1 MGEFISNFPE
11 AEKMDNQVKVKRNL
25 KDYVDGKVDT
35 PYEIFMLF
43 VICINTVSLGLETSS
58 NITEDFRN
66 ILFMIDQICL
76 WIFVIE
82 LIFKIIAYNKK
93 FFGEMRIDEEH
104 TDENGKPKKYFH
116 WNKWNVSDLLIVLVS
131 FIASLPYFTVF
142 RVFRVFRSFKV
153 IKAVRSFRAVKS
165 FKIVNEF
172 EDLRSTFKGLV
183 RAIPGILWTFA
194 FLAVFA
200 YVYAIIGTNMFR
212 DECPDYFGTLGTALL
227 TLCQI
232 TTFDSWFSGVARPI
246 IKIYPL
252 AWIYFVSY
260 VFIAASIIMNV
271 IVGII
276 VDSMG
281 KERERDR
288 EQEKLKRANSKD
300 EITLEK
306 LSEQIAELQKQIEL
320 ISCKTE

>member
-1 MGEFISNFPE
+1 MDKQ
-11 AEKMDNQVKVKRNL
+11 EKPKRKL
-25 KDYVDGKVDT
+25 KEYVDGEVDT

-43 VICINTVSLGLETSS
+43 VITINTISLGLETSR
-58 NITEDFRN
+58 NITEKFRT
-66 ILFMIDQICL
+66 ILFVVDQICL
-76 WIFVIE
+76 WIFVAE
-82 LIFKIIAYNKK
+82 LVFKLIAYNKK
-93 FFGEMRIDEEH
+93 FFGEKRIDEDH
-104 TDENGKPKKYFH
+104 VDKDGNMIVYFH
-116 WNKWNVSDLLIVLVS
+116 WNKWNISDLIIVLIS
-131 FIASLPYFTVF
+131 FVASLPYFTVF

-153 IKAVRSFRAVKS
+153 IKAVRSFRAIKS

-172 EDLRSTFKGLV
+172 EELRSTFKGLV
-183 RAIPGILWTFA
+183 RAIPGILWTFV

-200 YVYAIIGTNMFR
+200 YVYAIIGTNIFS
-212 DECPDYFGTLGTALL
+212 EEWPDYFGTLGTSLL

-246 IKIYPL
+246 IQTYPL
-252 AWIYFVSY
+252 AWIYFISY

-281 KERERDR
+281 EEREHKK
-288 EQEKLKRANSKD
+288 EEKKKDNSIN

-306 LSEQIAELQKQIEL
+306 LSEQISELQKQIERL
-320 ISCKTE
+320 H

>member
-1 MGEFISNFPE
+1 
-11 AEKMDNQVKVKRNL
+11 MDNQEKEKRNL

-43 VICINTVSLGLETSS
+43 VITINTISLGLETSS

-82 LIFKIIAYNKK
+82 LIFKVIAYNKK
-93 FFGEMRIDEEH
+93 FFGEKRFDEDH
-104 TDENGKPKKYFH
+104 LDKKGNMVEYFH
-116 WNKWNVSDLLIVLVS
+116 WNKWNVSDLIIVAVS
-131 FIASLPYFTVF
+131 FVASLPYFTVF

-281 KERERDR
+281 KERDR
-288 EQEKLKRANSKD
+288 EQEKLKRADSKN

-306 LSEQIAELQKQIEL
+306 LSEQISELQKQIEKL
-320 ISCKTE
+320 SCETE

>member
-1 MGEFISNFPE
+1 
-11 AEKMDNQVKVKRNL
+11 MDNQEKEKRNL

-43 VICINTVSLGLETSS
+43 VITINTISLGLETSS

-82 LIFKIIAYNKK
+82 LIFKVIAYNKK
-93 FFGEMRIDEEH
+93 FFGEKRFDEDH
-104 TDENGKPKKYFH
+104 LDKKGNIVEYFH
-116 WNKWNVSDLLIVLVS
+116 WNKWNVSDLIIVAVS
-131 FIASLPYFTVF
+131 FVASLPYFTVF

-281 KERERDR
+281 KERDR
-288 EQEKLKRANSKD
+288 EQEKLKRADSKN

-306 LSEQIAELQKQIEL
+306 LSEQISELQKHIEKL
-320 ISCKTE
+320 SCETE

>member
-1 MGEFISNFPE
+1 MDKQ
-11 AEKMDNQVKVKRNL
+11 EKPKRKL
-25 KDYVDGKVDT
+25 KEYVDGEVDT

-43 VICINTVSLGLETSS
+43 VITINTISLGLETSR
-58 NITEDFRN
+58 NITEKFRT
-66 ILFMIDQICL
+66 ILFVVDQICL
-76 WIFVIE
+76 WIFVAE
-82 LIFKIIAYNKK
+82 LVFKLIAYNKK
-93 FFGEMRIDEEH
+93 FFGEKRIDEDH
-104 TDENGKPKKYFH
+104 VDKDGNMIVYFH
-116 WNKWNVSDLLIVLVS
+116 WNKWNISDLIIVLVS
-131 FIASLPYFTVF
+131 FVASLPYFTVF

-153 IKAVRSFRAVKS
+153 IKAVRSFRAIKS

-172 EDLRSTFKGLV
+172 EELRSTFKGLV
-183 RAIPGILWTFA
+183 RAIPGILWTFV

-200 YVYAIIGTNMFR
+200 YVYAIIGTNIFS
-212 DECPDYFGTLGTALL
+212 EEWPDYFGTLGTSLL

-246 IKIYPL
+246 IQTYPL
-252 AWIYFVSY
+252 AWIYFISY

-281 KERERDR
+281 EEREHKK
-288 EQEKLKRANSKD
+288 EEKKKADSIN

-306 LSEQIAELQKQIEL
+306 LSEQISELQKQIERL
-320 ISCKTE
+320 H

>member
-1 MGEFISNFPE
+1 
-11 AEKMDNQVKVKRNL
+11 MDNQEKEKRNL

-43 VICINTVSLGLETSS
+43 VITINTISLGLETSS

-82 LIFKIIAYNKK
+82 LIFKVIAYNKK
-93 FFGEMRIDEEH
+93 FFGEKRFDEDH
-104 TDENGKPKKYFH
+104 LDKNGNMVEYFH
-116 WNKWNVSDLLIVLVS
+116 WNKWNVSDLIIVAVS
-131 FIASLPYFTVF
+131 FVASLPYFTVF
-142 RVFRVFRSFKV
+142 RFFRVFRSFKV

-288 EQEKLKRANSKD
+288 EQEKLKRADSKN

-306 LSEQIAELQKQIEL
+306 LSEQISELQKQIEKL
-320 ISCKTE
+320 SCETE

>member
-1 MGEFISNFPE
+1 
-11 AEKMDNQVKVKRNL
+11 MDNQEKEKRNL

-43 VICINTVSLGLETSS
+43 VITINTISLGVETSS

-82 LIFKIIAYNKK
+82 LIFKVIAYNKK
-93 FFGEMRIDEEH
+93 FFGEKRFDEDH
-104 TDENGKPKKYFH
+104 LDKNGNMVEYFH
-116 WNKWNVSDLLIVLVS
+116 WNKWNVSDLIIVAVS
-131 FIASLPYFTVF
+131 FVASLPYFTVF

-288 EQEKLKRANSKD
+288 EQEKLKRADSKN

-306 LSEQIAELQKQIEL
+306 LSEQISELQKQIEKL
-320 ISCKTE
+320 SCETE

>member
-1 MGEFISNFPE
+1 M
-11 AEKMDNQVKVKRNL
+11 KVKRNL

>member
-1 MGEFISNFPE
+1 
-11 AEKMDNQVKVKRNL
+11 MDNQEKEKRNL

-43 VICINTVSLGLETSS
+43 VITINTISLGLETSS

-82 LIFKIIAYNKK
+82 LIFKVIAYNKK
-93 FFGEMRIDEEH
+93 FFGEKRFDEDH
-104 TDENGKPKKYFH
+104 LDKNGNMVEYFH
-116 WNKWNVSDLLIVLVS
+116 WNKWNVSDLIIVAVS
-131 FIASLPYFTVF
+131 FVASLPYFTVF

-281 KERERDR
+281 KERDR
-288 EQEKLKRANSKD
+288 EQEKLKRADSKN

-306 LSEQIAELQKQIEL
+306 LSEQISELQKHIEKL
-320 ISCKTE
+320 SCETE

>member
-1 MGEFISNFPE
+1 
-11 AEKMDNQVKVKRNL
+11 MDNQVKAKRNL

-43 VICINTVSLGLETSS
+43 VICINTVSLGLETSR
-58 NITEDFRN
+58 NITADFRN

-93 FFGEMRIDEEH
+93 FFGEMRLDDDH
-104 TDENGKPKKYFH
+104 LDENGKPKNYFH

-306 LSEQIAELQKQIEL
+306 LSEQIAELQKQIERL
-320 ISCKTE
+320 SCEK

>member
-1 MGEFISNFPE
+1 MDKQ
-11 AEKMDNQVKVKRNL
+11 EKSKRNL
-25 KDYVDGKVDT
+25 KDYVDGEVDT
-35 PYEIFMLF
+35 PYEVFMLF
-43 VICINTVSLGLETSS
+43 VITINTISLGLETSR
-58 NITEDFRN
+58 NISENFRN
-66 ILFMIDQICL
+66 ILFVVDQICL

-82 LIFKIIAYNKK
+82 LLFKIVVYNKY
-93 FFGEMRIDEEH
+93 FFGEKRIDENH
-104 TDENGKPKKYFH
+104 IGKNGKPEEYFH
-116 WNKWNVSDLLIVLVS
+116 WNKWNISDLIIVLVS
-131 FIASLPYFTVF
+131 FVASLPYFTVF

-153 IKAVRSFRAVKS
+153 MKAIRSLRAVKS

-200 YVYAIIGTNMFR
+200 YVYAIIGTNIFN
-212 DECPDYFGTLGTALL
+212 EEYPDYFGTLGTSLL

-246 IKIYPL
+246 IKVYPL
-252 AWIYFVSY
+252 AWVYFVSY

-276 VDSMG
+276 VDSMSE
-281 KERERDR
+281 EREHKK
-288 EQEKLKRANSKD
+288 EKEKKADGNN
-300 EITLEK
+300 EITLKK
-306 LSEQIAELQKQIEL
+306 LSEQISELQKQIERL
-320 ISCKTE
+320 H

>member
-1 MGEFISNFPE
+1 
-11 AEKMDNQVKVKRNL
+11 MDNQVKVKRNL

-43 VICINTVSLGLETSS
+43 VICINTVSLGLETSR
-58 NITEDFRN
+58 NITADFRN

-104 TDENGKPKKYFH
+104 TDENGKSKSYFH

-306 LSEQIAELQKQIEL
+306 LSEQIAELQKQIERL
-320 ISCKTE
+320 SCEI

>member
-1 MGEFISNFPE
+1 
-11 AEKMDNQVKVKRNL
+11 MDNQVKVKRNL

>member
-1 MGEFISNFPE
+1 
-11 AEKMDNQVKVKRNL
+11 MDNQEKEKRNL

-43 VICINTVSLGLETSS
+43 VITINTISLGLETSS

-82 LIFKIIAYNKK
+82 LIFKVIAYNKK
-93 FFGEMRIDEEH
+93 FFGEKRFDEDH
-104 TDENGKPKKYFH
+104 LDKNGNMVEYFH
-116 WNKWNVSDLLIVLVS
+116 WNKWNVSDLIIVAVS
-131 FIASLPYFTVF
+131 FVASLPYFTVF

-288 EQEKLKRANSKD
+288 EQEKQKRADSKN

-306 LSEQIAELQKQIEL
+306 LSEQIAELQKQIEKL
-320 ISCKTE
+320 SCETE

>member
-1 MGEFISNFPE
+1 
-11 AEKMDNQVKVKRNL
+11 MDKQTKQNRKL
-25 KDYVDGKVDT
+25 KDYVDGEVDT

-43 VICINTVSLGLETSS
+43 VITINTISLGLETSR
-58 NITEDFRN
+58 NITENFRN
-66 ILFMIDQICL
+66 ILFVVDQICL

-82 LIFKIIAYNKK
+82 LLFKIVVYNKY
-93 FFGEMRIDEEH
+93 FFGEKRIDENH
-104 TDENGKPKKYFH
+104 IGKNGKPEEYFH
-116 WNKWNVSDLLIVLVS
+116 WNKWNISDLIIVLVS
-131 FIASLPYFTVF
+131 FVASLPYFTVF

-153 IKAVRSFRAVKS
+153 MKAIRSLRAVKS

-200 YVYAIIGTNMFR
+200 YVYAIIGTNIFN
-212 DECPDYFGTLGTALL
+212 EEYPDYFGTLGTSLL

-246 IKIYPL
+246 IKVYPL
-252 AWIYFVSY
+252 AWVYFVSY

-281 KERERDR
+281 EEREHKK
-288 EQEKLKRANSKD
+288 EKEKKADSNK

-306 LSEQIAELQKQIEL
+306 LSEQISELQKQIERL
-320 ISCKTE
+320 H

>member
-1 MGEFISNFPE
+1 
-11 AEKMDNQVKVKRNL
+11 MDNQEKEKRNL

-43 VICINTVSLGLETSS
+43 VITINTISLGLETSS

-82 LIFKIIAYNKK
+82 LIFKVIAYNKK
-93 FFGEMRIDEEH
+93 FFGEKRFDEDH
-104 TDENGKPKKYFH
+104 LDKNGNMVEYFH
-116 WNKWNVSDLLIVLVS
+116 WNKWNVSDLIIVAVS
-131 FIASLPYFTVF
+131 FVASLPYFTVF

-232 TTFDSWFSGVARPI
+232 TTFDSWFSGVVRPI

-288 EQEKLKRANSKD
+288 EQEKLKRADSKN

-306 LSEQIAELQKQIEL
+306 LSEQISELQKQIEKL
-320 ISCKTE
+320 SCETE

>member
-1 MGEFISNFPE
+1 
-11 AEKMDNQVKVKRNL
+11 MDNQVKVKRNL

-43 VICINTVSLGLETSS
+43 VICINTVSLGLETSR
-58 NITEDFRN
+58 NITADFRN

-104 TDENGKPKKYFH
+104 TDENGKSKSYFH

-306 LSEQIAELQKQIEL
+306 LSEQIAELQKQIERL
-320 ISCKTE
+320 SCEN

>member
-1 MGEFISNFPE
+1 
-11 AEKMDNQVKVKRNL
+11 MDKQTKQNRKL
-25 KDYVDGKVDT
+25 KDYVDGEVDT

-43 VICINTVSLGLETSS
+43 VITINTISLGLETSR
-58 NITEDFRN
+58 NITENFRS
-66 ILFMIDQICL
+66 ILFLVDQICL

-82 LIFKIIAYNKK
+82 LLFKIVVYNKY
-93 FFGEMRIDEEH
+93 FFGEKRIDENH
-104 TDENGKPKKYFH
+104 IGKNGKPEEYFH
-116 WNKWNVSDLLIVLVS
+116 WNKWNISDLIIVIVS
-131 FIASLPYFTVF
+131 FVASLPYFTVF

-153 IKAVRSFRAVKS
+153 MKAIRSLRAVKS

-200 YVYAIIGTNMFR
+200 YVYAIIGTNIFN
-212 DECPDYFGTLGTALL
+212 EEYPDYFGTLGTSLL

-246 IKIYPL
+246 IKVYPL
-252 AWIYFVSY
+252 AWVYFVSY

-276 VDSMG
+276 VDSMSE
-281 KERERDR
+281 EREHKK
-288 EQEKLKRANSKD
+288 EKEKKADGNN
-300 EITLEK
+300 EITLKK
-306 LSEQIAELQKQIEL
+306 LSEQISELQKQIERL
-320 ISCKTE
+320 H

>member
-1 MGEFISNFPE
+1 
-11 AEKMDNQVKVKRNL
+11 MDKQTKQNRKL
-25 KDYVDGKVDT
+25 KDYVDGEVDT

-43 VICINTVSLGLETSS
+43 VITINTISLGLETSR
-58 NITEDFRN
+58 NITENFRN
-66 ILFMIDQICL
+66 ILFVVDQICL

-82 LIFKIIAYNKK
+82 IIFKIVAYNKN
-93 FFGEMRIDEEH
+93 FFGERRIDEDH
-104 TDENGKPKKYFH
+104 IDEDGKVKGYFH
-116 WNKWNVSDLLIVLVS
+116 WNKWNISDLIIVIVS
-131 FIASLPYFTVF
+131 FVASLPYFTVF

-153 IKAVRSFRAVKS
+153 MKAIRSLRAVKS

-200 YVYAIIGTNMFR
+200 YVYAIIGTNIFN
-212 DECPDYFGTLGTALL
+212 EEYPDYFGTLGTSLL

-276 VDSMG
+276 VDSMSE
-281 KERERDR
+281 EREHKK
-288 EQEKLKRANSKD
+288 EKEKKAND
-300 EITLEK
+300 NNEITLKK
-306 LSEQIAELQKQIEL
+306 LSEQISELQKQIERL
-320 ISCKTE
+320 H

>member
-1 MGEFISNFPE
+1 MDKE
-11 AEKMDNQVKVKRNL
+11 EKPKRKL
-25 KDYVDGKVDT
+25 KEYVDGEVDT

-43 VICINTVSLGLETSS
+43 VITINTISLGLETSR
-58 NITEDFRN
+58 NITEKFRN
-66 ILFMIDQICL
+66 ILFVVDQICL

-82 LIFKIIAYNKK
+82 LLFKIVVYNKY
-93 FFGEMRIDEEH
+93 FFGEKRIDENH
-104 TDENGKPKKYFH
+104 IGKNGKPEEYFH
-116 WNKWNVSDLLIVLVS
+116 WNKWNISDLIIVLVS
-131 FIASLPYFTVF
+131 FVASLPYFTVF

-153 IKAVRSFRAVKS
+153 MKAIRSLRAVKS

-200 YVYAIIGTNMFR
+200 YVYAIIGTNIFN
-212 DECPDYFGTLGTALL
+212 EEYPDYFGTLGTSLL

-276 VDSMG
+276 VDSMSE
-281 KERERDR
+281 EREHKK
-288 EQEKLKRANSKD
+288 EKEKKAND
-300 EITLEK
+300 NNEITLKK
-306 LSEQIAELQKQIEL
+306 LSEQISELQKQIERL
-320 ISCKTE
+320 H

>member
-1 MGEFISNFPE
+1 
-11 AEKMDNQVKVKRNL
+11 MDNQEKEKRNL

-43 VICINTVSLGLETSS
+43 VITINTISLGLETSS

-82 LIFKIIAYNKK
+82 LIFKVIAYNKK
-93 FFGEMRIDEEH
+93 FFGEKRFDEDH
-104 TDENGKPKKYFH
+104 LDKNGNMVEYFH
-116 WNKWNVSDLLIVLVS
+116 WNKWNVSDLIIVAVS
-131 FIASLPYFTVF
+131 FVASLPYFTVF

-172 EDLRSTFKGLV
+172 EDLRSTIKGLV

-232 TTFDSWFSGVARPI
+232 TTFDS
-246 IKIYPL
+246 
-252 AWIYFVSY
+252 
-260 VFIAASIIMNV
+260 
-271 IVGII
+271 
-276 VDSMG
+276 
-281 KERERDR
+281 
-288 EQEKLKRANSKD
+288 
-300 EITLEK
+300 
-306 LSEQIAELQKQIEL
+306 
-320 ISCKTE
+320 

>member
-1 MGEFISNFPE
+1 
-11 AEKMDNQVKVKRNL
+11 MDNQVKAKRNL

-43 VICINTVSLGLETSS
+43 VITINTVSLGLETSS
-58 NITEDFRN
+58 NITADFRN

-93 FFGEMRIDEEH
+93 FFGEMRIDE
-104 TDENGKPKKYFH
+104 DYLDKNGKMVEYFH

-306 LSEQIAELQKQIEL
+306 LSEQIAELQKQIES

>member
-1 MGEFISNFPE
+1 
-11 AEKMDNQVKVKRNL
+11 MDKKAKTKHNL
-25 KDYVDGKVDT
+25 RDYVDGEVDT

-43 VICINTVSLGLETSS
+43 VITINTISLGLETSRKIPE
-58 NITEDFRN
+58 NFRN
-66 ILFMIDQICL
+66 ILFIVDQICL
-76 WIFVIE
+76 WIFVAE
-82 LIFKIIAYNKK
+82 LIFKVIAYNKN
-93 FFGEMRIDEEH
+93 FFGEKRTDEDH
-104 TDENGKPKKYFH
+104 IDENGDLEEYFH
-116 WNKWNVSDLLIVLVS
+116 WNKWNISDLIIVVVS
-131 FIASLPYFTVF
+131 FFASLPYFTVF
-142 RVFRVFRSFKV
+142 RVFRIFRSFKV
-153 IKAVRSFRAVKS
+153 IKAIRSFRAVKS

-200 YVYAIIGTNMFR
+200 YVYAIIGTNMFSE
-212 DECPDYFGTLGTALL
+212 ECPDYFGTLGTALL

-232 TTFDSWFSGVARPI
+232 TTFDAWFSGVARPI

-281 KERERDR
+281 EERDR
-288 EQEKLKRANSKD
+288 KIENIEKEKKKKTDSNN

-306 LSEQIAELQKQIEL
+306 LSEQIAELQKQMKASAEK
-320 ISCKTE
+320 SK

>member
-1 MGEFISNFPE
+1 MDKQ
-11 AEKMDNQVKVKRNL
+11 EKPKRKL
-25 KDYVDGKVDT
+25 KEYVDGEVDT

-43 VICINTVSLGLETSS
+43 VITINTISLGLETSR
-58 NITEDFRN
+58 NITEKFRN
-66 ILFMIDQICL
+66 ILFVVDQICL
-76 WIFVIE
+76 WIFVAE
-82 LIFKIIAYNKK
+82 LVFKLIAYNKK
-93 FFGEMRIDEEH
+93 FFGEKRIDEDH
-104 TDENGKPKKYFH
+104 VDKDGNMIVYFH
-116 WNKWNVSDLLIVLVS
+116 WNKWNISDLIIVLVS
-131 FIASLPYFTVF
+131 FVASLPYFTVF

-153 IKAVRSFRAVKS
+153 IKAVRSFRAIKS

-172 EDLRSTFKGLV
+172 EELRSTFKGLV
-183 RAIPGILWTFA
+183 RAIPGILWTFV

-200 YVYAIIGTNMFR
+200 YVYAIIGTNIFS
-212 DECPDYFGTLGTALL
+212 EEWPDYFGTLGTSLL

-246 IKIYPL
+246 IQIYPL
-252 AWIYFVSY
+252 SWIYFVSY

-276 VDSMG
+276 VDSMS

-288 EQEKLKRANSKD
+288 EQEKLKRADSKN

-306 LSEQIAELQKQIEL
+306 LSEQISELQKQIEKL
-320 ISCKTE
+320 SCEK

>member
-1 MGEFISNFPE
+1 MN
-11 AEKMDNQVKVKRNL
+11 NQVKTKRNL

-82 LIFKIIAYNKK
+82 LIFKIIVYNKK

>member
-1 MGEFISNFPE
+1 MNKQEE
-11 AEKMDNQVKVKRNL
+11 TKRNL

-43 VICINTVSLGLETSS
+43 VICINTVSLGLETSR
-58 NITEDFRN
+58 NITADFRN

-93 FFGEMRIDEEH
+93 FFGEMRLDDDH
-104 TDENGKPKKYFH
+104 LDENGKPKNYFH

-306 LSEQIAELQKQIEL
+306 LSEQIAELQKQIERL
-320 ISCKTE
+320 SCEK

>member
-1 MGEFISNFPE
+1 
-11 AEKMDNQVKVKRNL
+11 MDNQVKTKRNL

-82 LIFKIIAYNKK
+82 LIFKIIVYNKK

-306 LSEQIAELQKQIEL
+306 H
-320 ISCKTE
+320 

>member
-1 MGEFISNFPE
+1 MDKQ
-11 AEKMDNQVKVKRNL
+11 EKTKRKL
-25 KDYVDGKVDT
+25 KDFVDGKVDT

-43 VICINTVSLGLETSS
+43 VITVNTVSLGLETSS

-82 LIFKIIAYNKK
+82 LIFKLIAYNKE
-93 FFGEMRIDEEH
+93 FFGEKRIDEDH
-104 TDENGKPKKYFH
+104 LDENGEMKVYFH
-116 WNKWNVSDLLIVLVS
+116 WNKWNISDLIIVLIS
-131 FIASLPYFTVF
+131 FVASLPYFTVF

-172 EDLRSTFKGLV
+172 EDLRSTFKGLI

-200 YVYAIIGTNMFR
+200 YVYAIIGTNIFS
-212 DECPDYFGTLGTALL
+212 EEWPDYFGTLGTSLL

-246 IKIYPL
+246 IKTYPL
-252 AWIYFVSY
+252 AWIYFISY

-281 KERERDR
+281 EERDR
-288 EQEKLKRANSKD
+288 KKENEKKKGINN
-300 EITLEK
+300 EITLK
-306 LSEQIAELQKQIEL
+306 NLSEQISELQKQIEKL
-320 ISCKTE
+320 S

>member
-1 MGEFISNFPE
+1 
-11 AEKMDNQVKVKRNL
+11 MDNQEKEKRNL

-43 VICINTVSLGLETSS
+43 VITINTISLGLETSS

-82 LIFKIIAYNKK
+82 LIFKVIAYNKK
-93 FFGEMRIDEEH
+93 FFGEKRFDEDH
-104 TDENGKPKKYFH
+104 LDKNGNMVEYFH
-116 WNKWNVSDLLIVLVS
+116 WNKWNVSDLIIVAVS
-131 FIASLPYFTVF
+131 FVASLPYFTVF

-288 EQEKLKRANSKD
+288 EQEKLKRADSKN

-306 LSEQIAELQKQIEL
+306 LSEQISELQKQIEKL
-320 ISCKTE
+320 SCETE

>member
-1 MGEFISNFPE
+1 
-11 AEKMDNQVKVKRNL
+11 MDNQVKTKRNL

-43 VICINTVSLGLETSS
+43 VICVNTVSLGLETSR

-104 TDENGKPKKYFH
+104 TDENGKSKSYFH

-306 LSEQIAELQKQIEL
+306 LSEQIAELQKQIERL
-320 ISCKTE
+320 SCEK

>member
-1 MGEFISNFPE
+1 MDKQ
-11 AEKMDNQVKVKRNL
+11 EKTKRTL
-25 KDYVDGKVDT
+25 KEYVDGEVDT

-43 VICINTVSLGLETSS
+43 VIAINTISLGLETSS
-58 NITEDFRN
+58 NITENFRN
-66 ILFMIDQICL
+66 ILILIDQICL
-76 WIFVIE
+76 WIFVAE
-82 LIFKIIAYNKK
+82 LIFKLIAYNKK
-93 FFGEMRIDEEH
+93 FFGEKRIDEDH
-104 TDENGKPKKYFH
+104 VDENGEPKEYFH
-116 WNKWNVSDLLIVLVS
+116 WNKWNISDLIIVVVS
-131 FIASLPYFTVF
+131 FVASLPYFTVF

-153 IKAVRSFRAVKS
+153 IKAVRSLRAVKS

-172 EDLRSTFKGLV
+172 EDLRSTFKGLI

-200 YVYAIIGTNMFR
+200 YVYAIIGTNIFG
-212 DECPDYFGTLGTALL
+212 EEWPDYFGTLGTALL

-246 IKIYPL
+246 IKTYPL
-252 AWIYFVSY
+252 AWIYFISY

-281 KERERDR
+281 EERDR
-288 EQEKLKRANSKD
+288 KKENEKKKGINN
-300 EITLEK
+300 EITLK
-306 LSEQIAELQKQIEL
+306 NLSEQISELQKQIEKL
-320 ISCKTE
+320 S

>member
-1 MGEFISNFPE
+1 
-11 AEKMDNQVKVKRNL
+11 
-25 KDYVDGKVDT
+25 
-35 PYEIFMLF
+35 
-43 VICINTVSLGLETSS
+43 
-58 NITEDFRN
+58 
-66 ILFMIDQICL
+66 
-76 WIFVIE
+76 
-82 LIFKIIAYNKK
+82 
-93 FFGEMRIDEEH
+93 
-104 TDENGKPKKYFH
+104 
-116 WNKWNVSDLLIVLVS
+116 
-131 FIASLPYFTVF
+131 
-142 RVFRVFRSFKV
+142 
-153 IKAVRSFRAVKS
+153 
-165 FKIVNEF
+165 
-172 EDLRSTFKGLV
+172 
-183 RAIPGILWTFA
+183 
-194 FLAVFA
+194 
-200 YVYAIIGTNMFR
+200 MFR

-306 LSEQIAELQKQIEL
+306 LSEQIAELQKQIERL
-320 ISCKTE
+320 SLKNKKA

>member
-1 MGEFISNFPE
+1 
-11 AEKMDNQVKVKRNL
+11 MDKQTKQKRKL
-25 KDYVDGKVDT
+25 KDYVDGEVDT

-43 VICINTVSLGLETSS
+43 VITINTISLGLETSR
-58 NITEDFRN
+58 NITENFRN
-66 ILFMIDQICL
+66 ILFVVDQICL

-82 LIFKIIAYNKK
+82 LLFKIVVYNKY
-93 FFGEMRIDEEH
+93 FFGEKRIDENH
-104 TDENGKPKKYFH
+104 IGKNGKPEEYFH
-116 WNKWNVSDLLIVLVS
+116 WNKWNISDLIIVIVS
-131 FIASLPYFTVF
+131 FVASLPYFTVF

-153 IKAVRSFRAVKS
+153 MKAIRSLRAVKS

-200 YVYAIIGTNMFR
+200 YVYAIIGTNIFN
-212 DECPDYFGTLGTALL
+212 EEYPDYFGTLGTSLL

-246 IKIYPL
+246 IKVYPL
-252 AWIYFVSY
+252 AWVYFVSY

-281 KERERDR
+281 EEREHKK
-288 EQEKLKRANSKD
+288 EKEKKADSNK

-306 LSEQIAELQKQIEL
+306 LSEQISELQKQIERL
-320 ISCKTE
+320 H